1 MSNKPVPEGH
11 YVKLPNGHRIHYLDV
26 GGAGQGKDPVLVWLH
41 GSGSGAGGYSNF
53 KGNYPFLAEHGYRN
67 LVIDL
72 LGYGYSDKPDNIEY
86 PIELFVECVK
96 QTLDHVGVSRYTLLG
111 NSLGGAVALR
121 FAVDHPGNVER
132 LVLLA
137 PGGIENQPDYFLMP
151 AMATMKE
158 VFMSAKPVTEE
169 RLRYFF
175 EEAMVVDKSFITDEL
190 THERFEMMK
199 LQNPQVI
206 KTMKVPNMSERLG
219 EIKCPALG
227 FWGINEKLM
236 PESGILRLAKGMP
249 QMRMILVPQA
259 GHWVMIEHRDLFNR
273 MVLDFLKNG

>member
-1 MSNKPVPEGH
+1 MSSKPVPEGH
-11 YVKLPNGHRIHYLDV
+11 YVKLPNRHRIHYLDK
-26 GGAGQGKDPVLVWLH
+26 GKGPVLVWLH
-41 GSGSGAGGYSNF
+41 GSGSGACGHSNF
-53 KGNYPFLAEHGYRN
+53 KGNYPYFADNGYRN
-67 LVIDL
+67 IVIDH

-96 QTLDHVGVSRYTLLG
+96 QTLDQIGLSHYSLIG

-121 FAVDHPGNVER
+121 FALDHPHGVDK
-132 LVLLA
+132 LVLMA

-158 VFMSAKPVTEE
+158 VFMSATPVTEE

-175 EEAMVVDKSFITDEL
+175 EEAMVVDKKFIDQPL
-190 THERFEMMK
+190 VHERFELMK

-206 KTMKVPNMSERLG
+206 KTMKVPNMADRLG
-219 EIKCPALG
+219 EIGCPALG
-227 FWGINEKLM
+227 FWGMNEKLM
-236 PESGILRLAKGMP
+236 PETGILKLAKGMP
-249 QMRMILVPQA
+249 NMRMVLVPKA

-273 MVLDFLKNG
+273 TTLDFLKNG